1 MAQPPMQI
9 KRVESLSAKANPIS
23 RYEAPFP
30 RWKFPQWQPQYE
42 DAILEFDTVKLPSL
56 VEAASVAIYMR
67 LESPQTTPEE
77 LRALAAALRSV
88 RGKVKRLN
96 RRDIPNGVR

>member
-1 MAQPPMQI
+1 MATSSVQT
-9 KRVESLSAKANPIS
+9 SSANPIS
-23 RYEAPFP
+23 HGQTPFP

-56 VEAASVAIYMR
+56 VETASVAIFIR
-67 LESPQTTPEE
+67 LESPEITPEE

-88 RGKVKRLN
+88 RVKVKRLN
-96 RRDIPNGVR
+96 RRSGAPAVAK